1 MAEPNQPSLRGP
13 TRWPDQPLVLQ
24 RARLARGLELD
35 DVAAALVRVIG
46 LPDDARVGVRR
57 HYRDLERGRL
67 DPADVAATVW
77 AALAKVLDRDAEALA
92 ESSAHV
98 STDEPPDIY
107 AHKLDRA
114 LTDYSLG
121 RRREPL
127 SRGEVDRL
135 FGTAS
140 VGDG

>member
-1 MAEPNQPSLRGP
+1 MAEPNQPSLPDSPTGP
-13 TRWPDQPLVLQ
+13 AQPPVLQ
-24 RARLARGLELD
+24 RARQARGLELD
-35 DVAAALVRVIG
+35 DLAAALVRAIG
-46 LPDDARVGVRR
+46 LPDEARAGVRR

-67 DPADVAATVW
+67 DPADVAVTIW
-77 AALAKVLDRDAEALA
+77 AALAKVLDRDAEAL
-92 ESSAHV
+92 V
-98 STDEPPDIY
+98 EPPGDVIADEAPRAR

-127 SRGEVDRL
+127 SHDEVDRL
-135 FGTAS
+135 FGTAP